1 MNENIYQRAKR
12 QPSPVVNIQSLL
24 FLKLNIGR
32 IAKYRLMTEPVPE
45 TAKPG
50 EPHRVKFVD
59 LFCGIGSFHY
69 SFRKH
74 GWSCVMA
81 CDINRSARETYSK
94 NYGLTPLTDI
104 VDISPESVPVYDV
117 LCAGFPCQPFSQCGK
132 HGGFNDERGTMFHQI
147 MKFVKF
153 HGPKIIVLE
162 NVQSL
167 LTHDNGKTYKTMA
180 DELKKEHY
188 IVCHKVL
195 KCSDYGIPQMRKR
208 LFVFAVGDRFVTA
221 DSLNKMLDFEHYRKT
236 TTLSEYL
243 SRNFEKNVAYTIRCG
258 GRNSPI
264 TSRHNWDGYIVDG
277 KEYRLSLED
286 CSKLQGFDEFAL
298 EGSDTEKW
306 KLLGNTIPT
315 IFTEMI
321 SDTINVFIRSVTVK
335 GFNSPELVGPPDDRM
350 YERGFK
356 DLLTE
361 LEQIHISSEAS
372 GNAETPHPET
382 CAGAEEDVDYAGKS
396 VKELRELCRKSGIKG
411 YSRRRKPELVGLL
424 SKTTEG

>member
-1 MNENIYQRAKR
+1 M
-12 QPSPVVNIQSLL
+12 
-24 FLKLNIGR
+24 
-32 IAKYRLMTEPVPE
+32 
-45 TAKPG
+45 
-50 EPHRVKFVD
+50 
-59 LFCGIGSFHY
+59 
-69 SFRKH
+69 
-74 GWSCVMA
+74 
-81 CDINRSARETYSK
+81 
-94 NYGLTPLTDI
+94 
-104 VDISPESVPVYDV
+104 
-117 LCAGFPCQPFSQCGK
+117 
-132 HGGFNDERGTMFHQI
+132 
-147 MKFVKF
+147 
-153 HGPKIIVLE
+153 
-162 NVQSL
+162 
-167 LTHDNGKTYKTMA
+167 
-180 DELKKEHY
+180 
-188 IVCHKVL
+188 
-195 KCSDYGIPQMRKR
+195 
-208 LFVFAVGDRFVTA
+208 TA